1 MGTGANNATCGRPM
15 LHQVVT
21 LVRDQL
27 PAACDATARRSALP
41 CPVRPSFVTWTRPRP
56 ATNGNLQVNRPAA
69 GPPLNTVLPTTCYAQ
84 YRYASFWRYVRP
96 RAAPWTPGAQI
107 VPRPRPPAAPARTRR
122 RSGGRVCAAWSGT
135 VGAGARGRG
144 PGWHGARPRHMSRTR
159 PCGGW
164 VDSPLA
170 ERCACA
176 APFYSLALLRCPSRR
191 PLPCPACIRPGPV
204 SAPCTRRQG
213 RGCCWVATARPPAA
227 LVPWPPWPVHRS
239 ACCPTI
245 CSPARTPTT
254 RALCRRPAAPRSIP
268 ILAPS
273 QNDFDCSCEPHE
285 QFRSIHR

>member
-164 VDSPLA
+164 GGGVDSPLA
-170 ERCACA
+170 ERCALCG
-176 APFYSLALLRCPSRR
+176 PVLLACPVALPVPAS
-191 PLPCPACIRPGPV
+191 PALPCPALPCPASGPALSLRRVPGGKAGAARLLLG
-204 SAPCTRRQG
+204 SH
-213 RGCCWVATARPPAA
+213 RPPARRTGPLAA
-227 LVPWPPWPVHRS
+227 LACTPQRVLPNHLLASYNAHDPSPV
-239 ACCPTI
+239 
-245 CSPARTPTT
+245 
-254 RALCRRPAAPRSIP
+254 PAA
-268 ILAPS
+268 
-273 QNDFDCSCEPHE
+273 CSTPLNSNPCA
-285 QFRSIHR
+285 